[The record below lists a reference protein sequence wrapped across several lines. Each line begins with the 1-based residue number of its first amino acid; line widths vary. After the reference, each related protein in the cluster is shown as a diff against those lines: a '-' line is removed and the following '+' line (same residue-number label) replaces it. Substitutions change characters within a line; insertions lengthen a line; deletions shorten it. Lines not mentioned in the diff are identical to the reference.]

1 MKPVSPF
8 ARRPAGLIAALLVTT
23 PAWGMSLRD
32 AAQLALQNDPRLSA
46 AGSAVQAA
54 AAGVDAATAGYKP
67 NASFGAGVAYQ
78 RYYFQSSPMPGFPL
92 PSTLLPA
99 SASLKATQT
108 LYSGGLVSSQ
118 VASSREQLEGARQSR
133 EVTEQSLILETVTAY
148 LDVVRDRDVLQL
160 EDANVQTLKQAE
172 SDTQKRFDAGAATR
186 TDTAQAAARLAEAQ
200 ANQMRA
206 QTSVAASE
214 AAFLRVVGQPAP
226 ANLGPDWPNPAVPA
240 SLDAAMALIDSSPA
254 VQAADARQR
263 AARADI
269 DAARSG
275 YKPTLALS
283 GQALEQ
289 NDSEFGLDSYHT
301 WKVQLQANVP
311 IYQGGAVDA
320 KVSQARAGADQAAA
334 EAADTRRA
342 SAENITQAWSALQTA
357 DEVIRAYDSAVAA
370 NQMALDNTRKELAVG
385 TRTTL
390 DLLDAERDWVGS
402 QVNLT
407 ASRRDRAVAAYQLL
421 YACGTLH
428 LDDVH

>member
-1 MKPVSPF
+1 MKPVAF
-8 ARRPAGLIAALLVTT
+8 RLRRRLGLVAALLLST
-23 PAWGMSLRD
+23 PAWSLSLRD
-32 AAQLALQNDPRLSA
+32 AAQLALQNDPRMAA

-54 AAGVDAATAGYKP
+54 AAGVDAASAGYKP

-78 RYYFQSSPMPGFPL
+78 RYGFQSSPQPGLPL
-92 PSTLLPA
+92 PSKLLPA
-99 SASLKATQT
+99 TATLKATQT

-118 VASSREQLEGARQSR
+118 VASSREQLEGARQNR
-133 EVTEQSLILETVTAY
+133 DATRQALILEAVTAY

-200 ANQMRA
+200 ANQKRA
-206 QTSVAASE
+206 QTAVAASE
-214 AAFLRVVGQPAP
+214 AAFLRVVGQAAP
-226 ANLGPDWPNPAVPA
+226 ASLNADWPNPAVPA
-240 SLDAAMALIDSSPA
+240 TQEAALALIDASPS

-263 AARADI
+263 AAHADI
-269 DAARSG
+269 DAARAG
-275 YKPTLALS
+275 YKPTVALS
-283 GQALEQ
+283 GQAMEQ

-342 SAENITQAWSALQTA
+342 TAENITQAWAALQAA
-357 DEVIRAYDSAVAA
+357 DEVIRAYEAAVAA

-390 DLLDAERDWVGS
+390 DLLDAERDWVAS

-407 ASRRDRAVAAYQLL
+407 ASRRDRAVAAFQLL
-421 YACGTLH
+421 AACGALH
-428 LDDVH
+428 IDDVH

>member
-1 MKPVSPF
+1 MKLSSESTRLSTG
-8 ARRPAGLIAALLVTT
+8 AIAALLLAM
-23 PAWGMSLRD
+23 PAWGLSLRD

-54 AAGVDAATAGYKP
+54 AAGVDAASAGYKP

-78 RYYFQSSPMPGFPL
+78 RYGFQTTPMPGFPL
-92 PSTLLPA
+92 PSTLLPV

-118 VASSREQLEGARQSR
+118 VASSREQLEGARQNR
-133 EVTEQSLILETVTAY
+133 DVTRQSLILEAVTAY

-160 EDANVQTLKQAE
+160 EAANVETLKQAQG
-172 SDTQKRFDAGAATR
+172 DTQKRFDAGAATR

-200 ANQMRA
+200 ANQKRA
-206 QTSVAASE
+206 QTAVAASE
-214 AAFLRVVGQPAP
+214 AAFLRVVGAAAP
-226 ANLGPDWPNPAVPA
+226 EGLSADWPNPPVPA
-240 SLDAAMALIDSSPA
+240 SLAAALGEIDASPA

-263 AARADI
+263 AARDDI

-275 YKPTLALS
+275 YRPTLALS
-283 GQALEQ
+283 GQAMEQ

-334 EAADTRRA
+334 EAVDARRA
-342 SAENITQAWSALQTA
+342 AAENVTQAWSALQAA
-357 DEVIRAYDSAVAA
+357 DEVIHAYEAAVAA

-390 DLLDAERDWVGS
+390 DLLDAERDSVAA

-407 ASRRDRAVAAYQLL
+407 ASRRDRAVAAYDLL
-421 YACGTLH
+421 AACGTLQ

>member
-1 MKPVSPF
+1 MKSAF
-8 ARRPAGLIAALLVTT
+8 RLSRNSAGLLTALSLTA
-23 PAWGMSLRD
+23 PAWGLSLHD
-32 AAQLALQNDPRLSA
+32 AAQLALENDPRMSA

-54 AAGVDAATAGYKP
+54 SAGVDAASAGYKP
-67 NASFGAGVAYQ
+67 HASLGAGMTYQ
-78 RYYFQSSPMPGFPL
+78 RYYFQSSPPPGFPL
-92 PSTLLPA
+92 PTKLLPA
-99 SASLKATQT
+99 SASLNATQT

-118 VASSREQLEGARQSR
+118 VASSREQLEGARQNR
-133 EVTEQSLILETVTAY
+133 DGTQQSLILESVTSY
-148 LDVVRDRDVLQL
+148 LDVVRDRNVLQL
-160 EDANVQTLKQAE
+160 EDANVQTLRQAE
-172 SDTQKRFDAGAATR
+172 GDTQKRFDAGAATR

-200 ANQMRA
+200 ANQKRA
-206 QTSVAASE
+206 QTAVAASE

-226 ANLGPDWPNPAVPA
+226 ASLSPEWPNPGVPA
-240 SLDAAMALIDSSPA
+240 SQAAALALIDSSPA
-254 VQAADARQR
+254 VQAADAHQR
-263 AARADI
+263 AARADV

-289 NDSEFGLDSYHT
+289 NDSEFGLDSYHS
-301 WKVQLQANVP
+301 WKVQLQANMP
-311 IYQGGAVDA
+311 IYQGGAIDA

-334 EAADTRRA
+334 EAADARRA
-342 SAENITQAWSALQTA
+342 SAENVTQAWSALQAA
-357 DEVIRAYDSAVAA
+357 DEVIRAYEAAVAA

-390 DLLDAERDWVGS
+390 DLLDAERDWVAS

-421 YACGTLH
+421 AACGTLH